1 MIMVLRKNKKN
12 IKILQSS
19 IDYLNDRI
27 DKVAK
32 ENAKLI
38 EVLKVAGIL
47 EESDEQTYTFTDDFG
62 FYKQVFKVN
71 EVF

>member
-1 MIMVLRKNKKN
+1 MTMVLRKNKKN
-12 IKILQSS
+12 IKSLQRDVS
-19 IDYLNDRI
+19 YLNDRI

-32 ENAKLI
+32 ENSKLL

>member
-1 MIMVLRKNKKN
+1 MARQNSKKN
-12 IKILQSS
+12 RIKTLENNVS
-19 IDYLNDRI
+19 YLNDRVNSLEK
-27 DKVAK
+27 D
-32 ENAKLI
+32 NAKLL

-47 EESDEQTYTFTDDFG
+47 EESEDNTFTFTDSFG